1 MFGLSELIWG
11 WICAGVLC
19 LLIVMGST
27 IAVQHAH
34 NVTMSG
40 QLTVA
45 QGNEAANKKSAD
57 SWQKVATD
65 SNTACEL
72 YKAQQT
78 LISSNNASAL
88 AAAEKSAA
96 VSNAKL
102 KTFSTK
108 YSKALLGPAGP
119 LLNTKIPIEALP

>member
-11 WICAGVLC
+11 WICAGILC
-19 LLIVMGST
+19 LLVVMGST

-57 SWQKVATD
+57 QWQKVATD
-65 SNTACEL
+65 ANTSCEL
-72 YKAQQT
+72 YKAQQDM
-78 LISSNNASAL
+78 LSANNASAL
-88 AAAEKSAA
+88 AAAETAA
-96 VSNAKL
+96 KTSDAKL
-102 KTFSTK
+102 ASYATK
-108 YSKALLGPAGP
+108 YANALKGNAAT
-119 LLNTKIPIEALP
+119 LLNTPIPVEALP